1 MTEQRGREVLHI
13 KKYPNRR
20 YYDTTR
26 SRHVTLQEL
35 HEIIMSGKD
44 VYITDSRNGED
55 ITNLVLTQILLEKD
69 PPKLDVFPTSIF
81 LSMIRANRHA
91 LRSSFDRFFGPFLG
105 VFADSQRQFD
115 AYLRQAMSGNL
126 VTPMDWARGMMG
138 AMQPT
143 RREGDHAAGEAPPE
157 PPPDWNAAENEE
169 PAPPEELDELRRQVS
184 ELTRR
189 LGELEGPRSE
199 NSRRQE

>member
-35 HEIIMSGKD
+35 HEIIMGGKD

-69 PPKLDVFPTSIF
+69 PPKLDVFPASIF
-81 LSMIRANRHA
+81 LAMIRANRHA

-126 VTPMDWARGMMG
+126 VTPMDWARGVMG
-138 AMQPT
+138 AMHPA
-143 RREGDHAAGEAPPE
+143 RREEENAGGAASVE
-157 PPPDWNAAENEE
+157 PPPDWNAPESEE
-169 PAPPEELDELRRQVS
+169 PATPEELDELRRQVA

-189 LGELEGPRSE
+189 LGELEGPRTE
-199 NSRRQE
+199 GARRTD